1 MQDACSSQRCP
12 ICFLLDKKEKG
23 HIESIFYE
31 HVNDP
36 MVRKIFRGSQGLCVR
51 HVDLF
56 LKYGDALGLA
66 IYANDLLRQLIE
78 SEESKFERSDCLLCE
93 EKASIEARLLEA
105 FVDYLKLD
113 EFWQALEGSVG
124 LCQRHWRLLD
134 QFASDKKLKSRLM
147 DFQKQKLAQHQTLL
161 SYFIE
166 KNNFTI
172 PHDEITAAEAQS
184 YQLVWSL
191 LKK

>member
-1 MQDACSSQRCP
+1 MQDASSSKRCP
-12 ICFLLDKKEKG
+12 ICFILEKKERG

-36 MVRKIFRGSQGLCVR
+36 IVRKNFRVSQGLCAV

-66 IYANDLLRQLIE
+66 IFADDLLCQLIE
-78 SEESKFERSDCLLCE
+78 SEESKFERSHCLLCQ
-93 EKASIEARLLEA
+93 EKAPTEARLVEA
-105 FVDYLKLD
+105 FFDYLKLD
-113 EFWQALEGSVG
+113 EFWQALECSVG
-124 LCQRHWRLLD
+124 LCLRHWRLLD
-134 QFASDKKLKSRLM
+134 QFAPDKKLKSRLL
-147 DFQKQKLAQHQTLL
+147 DFQKQKLVQHQELL
-161 SYFIE
+161 ASFIE
-166 KNNFTI
+166 KNNFTV

-191 LKK
+191 LMR